1 MLLQIDHLSKSFGSK
16 KVLDNLNLTLSEN
29 QIVGLLGPNGS
40 GKSTLIRCIND
51 LLMVDQG
58 TIRLEDKPLGSFNK
72 EDISYLPERS
82 ALPTHWK
89 VKEALAFYASFYS
102 NFDLQKAHKLL
113 QEFDLDENAEIKAM
127 SKGMQEKLQLAL
139 VMARKAKL
147 YILDEPLGGVD
158 PAARD
163 RILSAI
169 LTNFED
175 GASMIISTH
184 LIAEIEPILDRAI
197 FLKNGKILVN
207 EEADLLRA
215 QHQKSLDLYF
225 REVYTQ

>member
-1 MLLQIDHLSKSFGSK
+1 MLLQIDHLSKSFGLK
-16 KVLDNLNLTLSEN
+16 KVLDDLNLELKEN

-51 LLMVDQG
+51 LLVPDQG
-58 TIRLEDKPLGSFNK
+58 NIKLDGKSLGALNK

-82 ALPTHWK
+82 ALPLHWK
-89 VKEALAFYASFYS
+89 VKEALSFYSAFYS
-102 NFDLQKAHKLL
+102 NFDREKAEKLI
-113 QEFDLDENAEIKAM
+113 QEFDLDQNAEIKAM
-127 SKGMQEKLQLAL
+127 SKGMQEKLHLAL
-139 VMARKAKL
+139 VMSRKAKL

-197 FLKNGKILVN
+197 FLKNGKVLVN
-207 EEADLLRA
+207 EEADLLRV
-215 QHQKSLDLYF
+215 QQQKSLDSYF
-225 REVYTQ
+225 REVYA